1 MPELQSTL
9 DRTDREMAVVKQL
22 LGRGEDRGWIPR
34 THVKAE
40 WELAAV
46 EAGFS
51 EQATLETVRG
61 RMSSVCEE
69 PCLAE

>member
-1 MPELQSTL
+1 
-9 DRTDREMAVVKQL
+9 MAVVKQL
-22 LGRGEDRGWIPR
+22 PSRGEDRGWIPR

-40 WELAAV
+40 WELAAA

-51 EQATLETVRG
+51 EQATRETVRG
-61 RMSSVCEE
+61 RVSSVCEG